1 MINLRIIGERERKED
16 IVKYRF
22 NDLFNDLAE
31 LARNGENCFA
41 SNFAARENEKLR
53 VQNAHR

>member
-1 MINLRIIGERERKED
+1 MERERERERKED